1 LRFYESFSKAP
12 EVSPIQRFYLYS
24 LGWSTIE
31 ALAAIGGI
39 DSPMNL
45 FVETSKGLT
54 FKQAFKKIYGI
65 EWEAA
70 APILAEVVSKQYR
83 VYYP

>member
-1 LRFYESFSKAP
+1 
-12 EVSPIQRFYLYS
+12 
-24 LGWSTIE
+24 
-31 ALAAIGGI
+31 
-39 DSPMNL
+39 MNL
-45 FVETSKGLT
+45 YLETVNGLT

-65 EWEAA
+65 EWDTA

>member
-1 LRFYESFSKAP
+1 
-12 EVSPIQRFYLYS
+12 
-24 LGWSTIE
+24 
-31 ALAAIGGI
+31 
-39 DSPMNL
+39 MNL

-70 APILAEVVSKQYR
+70 GPILAEVVSKQYR
-83 VYYP
+83 VFHP

>member
-1 LRFYESFSKAP
+1 LRFYAEFGKYP
-12 EVSPIQRFYLYS
+12 EVSKIERFYLYT
-24 LGWSTIE
+24 LGWSTLE

-45 FVETSKGLT
+45 FVETTKGLT

-70 APILAEVVSKQYR
+70 APILADVVSKQYR

>member
-1 LRFYESFSKAP
+1 
-12 EVSPIQRFYLYS
+12 
-24 LGWSTIE
+24 
-31 ALAAIGGI
+31 
-39 DSPMNL
+39 MNL
-45 FVETSKGLT
+45 FVETANGLT

-83 VYYP
+83 AYYP

>member
-1 LRFYESFSKAP
+1 MHLF
-12 EVSPIQRFYLYS
+12 
-24 LGWSTIE
+24 IE
-31 ALAAIGGI
+31 
-39 DSPMNL
+39 
-45 FVETSKGLT
+45 TTKGLT

-83 VYYP
+83 IYHP